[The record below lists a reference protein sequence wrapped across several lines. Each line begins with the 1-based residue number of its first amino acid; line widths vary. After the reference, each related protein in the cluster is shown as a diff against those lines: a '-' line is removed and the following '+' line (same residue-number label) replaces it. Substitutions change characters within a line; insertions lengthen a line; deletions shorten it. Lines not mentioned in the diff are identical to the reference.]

1 MYFKYYCYYFIEL
14 KVLIKTMKKEAYY
27 TKSESCLF
35 AQL

>member
-14 KVLIKTMKKEAYY
+14 KVLIKNDEESLY